1 MRRIWVREM
10 EAQVALEKAEGECAA
25 RVVQA
30 HVRRMCVRVGAG
42 VGGWVGGCG
51 DRCMY
56 MCMFIYIYACICVC
70 LYTYMHVCVCVGVGV
85 CVCVC
90 VCVCVW
96 R

>member
-42 VGGWVGGCG
+42 VGGWVGGW
-51 DRCMY
+51 
-56 MCMFIYIYACICVC
+56 
-70 LYTYMHVCVCVGVGV
+70 
-85 CVCVC
+85 
-90 VCVCVW
+90 VW